1 MITDIADIV
10 SSKQAVA
17 AVNEWLVS
25 YVGDR
30 FLAGDPTL
38 DPKADVWRIP
48 ILFLYQQEGP
58 IGEAGE
64 AAVDALTG
72 EVCSRPAISEIKR
85 RAMQLFEE
93 KRGIP
98 TSTISATRN

>member
-1 MITDIADIV
+1 MIIEVANMV
-10 SSKQAVA
+10 SSRHAAA

-30 FLAGDPTL
+30 FLAGEPRL
-38 DPKADVWRIP
+38 DVQADIWRIP
-48 ILFLYQQEGP
+48 ILFLYPQEVP
-58 IGEAGE
+58 IGEVGE
-64 AAVDALTG
+64 AAVDALTR

-93 KRGIP
+93 KRGVRA
-98 TSTISATRN
+98 SSISAARN

>member
-1 MITDIADIV
+1 MITEVANLV
-10 SSKQAVA
+10 SSRQAAA

-38 DPKADVWRIP
+38 DSKADVWRIP
-48 ILFLYQQEGP
+48 ILFLYSQEGP
-58 IGEAGE
+58 IGEAGV

-72 EVCSRPAISEIKR
+72 EMCSRPAISELKR
-85 RAMQLFEE
+85 RATQLYEE
-93 KRGIP
+93 KRGIS
-98 TSTISATRN
+98 TSSIPATGN